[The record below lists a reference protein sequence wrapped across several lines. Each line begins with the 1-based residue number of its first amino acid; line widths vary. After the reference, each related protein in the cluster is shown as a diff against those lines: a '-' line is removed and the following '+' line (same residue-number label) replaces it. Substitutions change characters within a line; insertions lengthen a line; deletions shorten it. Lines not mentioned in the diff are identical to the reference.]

1 MNFSVSDQH
10 RRSLILPIFDATI
23 LRYPQSNKVA
33 GIRSASFEYN
43 TMVAIIAPR
52 DDVVDIFTPC
62 NLQSS
67 PPPSPPSSIT
77 TILPLDS
84 PSHPSVRSL
93 LELYSAN
100 LIDVGTHM
108 LHALR
113 EMAPHQLAAR
123 VGDSNDNLSYEM
135 QDSRNGDITSM
146 LLRGQRNRIG
156 FHHDDST
163 TILSPSVLNDIQSFE
178 QSVQS
183 KLHNAHISYRGSYM
197 RTLHT
202 APQPAHVDYDY
213 PILTEHG
220 QRLFLA
226 FFPLTEEGTYLQLW
240 NDPASLLRRKQD
252 AEDEEKKCVSDDDDD
267 EAKVSYSNHDSSM
280 SSSRRIK
287 PRSIVKGTIVYIP
300 YGKMLIVPSDTI
312 HGGGF
317 KRGSS
322 GNLRFHL
329 YIAVGDDDEENVDDQ
344 NNDNRGEEKRI
355 ELLQHPMNKYTERYD
370 RTRELCERFVDSN
383 GMNGLLGHYF
393 DD

>member
-1 MNFSVSDQH
+1 
-10 RRSLILPIFDATI
+10 
-23 LRYPQSNKVA
+23 
-33 GIRSASFEYN
+33 
-43 TMVAIIAPR
+43 MVAIIAPR
-52 DDVVDIFTPC
+52 DDDVEIFAPC

-67 PPPSPPSSIT
+67 PPPSPPSTIT
-77 TILPLDS
+77 TIVPLDS

-93 LELYSAN
+93 LDIFSAN
-100 LIDVGTHM
+100 LIDVGTHI
-108 LHALR
+108 LNALR

-146 LLRGQRNRIG
+146 LLRGQRSMKMG
-156 FHHDDST
+156 CHHDDSA
-163 TILSPSVLNDIQSFE
+163 TILSQYVLDDIQSFE

-183 KLHNAHISYRGSYM
+183 KLRNTHISYRGSYM

-252 AEDEEKKCVSDDDDD
+252 AEDEEKKCVSEED
-267 EAKVSYSNHDSSM
+267 EYTNHDSNL
-280 SSSRRIK
+280 SSRRIE
-287 PRSIVKGTIVYIP
+287 PRSIVGTSIVEGTIVYIP

-317 KRGSS
+317 KRGVS

-329 YIAVGDDDEENVDDQ
+329 YIAVGDDEDNYK
-344 NNDNRGEEKRI
+344 NNGIRGEEMRI
-355 ELLQHPMNKYTERYD
+355 ELLQHPMNKYTERND

-383 GMNGLLGHYF
+383 GMDGLLGHFF